1 MERRNHIYAAIDLKS
16 YYASVECVWRGLDPL
31 ETNLVVA
38 DKSRTDKTICL
49 AVSPPMKALG
59 IPARPRLFEV
69 IQRVREINADRRRRA
84 PERKFKGSS
93 CNYNELMEHPE
104 LEMDYIVATPRM
116 GRYMEQSADIYEIY
130 MRYAAPEDIHV
141 YSIDEVFMD
150 ITGYL
155 RPSGCSAREY
165 TRRMISDVFG
175 ETGITATAGIGTNLY
190 LAKVAMDIVAKHS
203 PPDENGV
210 RIAELDET
218 EYRKKLWDHQPITDF
233 WRVGR
238 GYARKLAE
246 HGMFTMGDVARCS
259 IGGDGDIQNEELLYK
274 LFGVNAELLIDHAWG
289 WESCTIKDIKAYRP
303 ENKSIG
309 SGQVLQ
315 SPYTTDRA
323 KIVVLEMADQL
334 ALDLMSRGLVTDR
347 IVLTVGYDRENLND
361 PKKINEYE
369 GTVKID
375 HYGRLVPK
383 HGHGTEPLGEYTSSG
398 RIITNAAG
406 RLFDKTAENGLL
418 IRRINLTAE
427 NVVPEGHKPKPAAE
441 QIDLFTDYSEREK
454 AESEKDY
461 EREKEKK
468 LQKAI
473 LDIKD
478 KYGKNSILK
487 GISLEDGATARD
499 RNSQIG
505 GHRA

>member
-1 MERRNHIYAAIDLKS
+1 
-16 YYASVECVWRGLDPL
+16 
-31 ETNLVVA
+31 
-38 DKSRTDKTICL
+38 
-49 AVSPPMKALG
+49 
-59 IPARPRLFEV
+59 
-69 IQRVREINADRRRRA
+69 
-84 PERKFKGSS
+84 
-93 CNYNELMEHPE
+93 MEHPE

-334 ALDLMSRGLVTDR
+334 ALDLMSKGFVTDR

-427 NVVPEGHKPKPAAE
+427 NIVPEWHKPKPAAE

>member
-274 LFGVNAELLIDHAWG
+274 LFGVNAELLIDHA
-289 WESCTIKDIKAYRP
+289 
-303 ENKSIG
+303 
-309 SGQVLQ
+309 
-315 SPYTTDRA
+315 
-323 KIVVLEMADQL
+323 
-334 ALDLMSRGLVTDR
+334 
-347 IVLTVGYDRENLND
+347 
-361 PKKINEYE
+361 
-369 GTVKID
+369 
-375 HYGRLVPK
+375 
-383 HGHGTEPLGEYTSSG
+383 
-398 RIITNAAG
+398 
-406 RLFDKTAENGLL
+406 
-418 IRRINLTAE
+418 
-427 NVVPEGHKPKPAAE
+427 
-441 QIDLFTDYSEREK
+441 
-454 AESEKDY
+454 
-461 EREKEKK
+461 
-468 LQKAI
+468 
-473 LDIKD
+473 
-478 KYGKNSILK
+478 
-487 GISLEDGATARD
+487 
-499 RNSQIG
+499 
-505 GHRA
+505 